1 MYEVMYI
8 CVTLLSL
15 EAVVVLGANV
25 KKALPKVLKC
35 FNSFTLERERESSSI
50 IPRLYVKRQAQ
61 RGAIICIKTHS
72 NSLRKA
78 THCSR

>member
-15 EAVVVLGANV
+15 EAVVVLGATV

-35 FNSFTLERERESSSI
+35 FNSFTLERERE
-50 IPRLYVKRQAQ
+50 K
-61 RGAIICIKTHS
+61 
-72 NSLRKA
+72 
-78 THCSR
+78 